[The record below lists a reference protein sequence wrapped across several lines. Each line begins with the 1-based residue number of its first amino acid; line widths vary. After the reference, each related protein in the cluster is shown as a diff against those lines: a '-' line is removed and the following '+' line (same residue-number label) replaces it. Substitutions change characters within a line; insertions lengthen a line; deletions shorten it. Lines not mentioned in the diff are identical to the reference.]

1 MFWSDDKMSILREL
15 SDEELKIFQN
25 SMWGFDYNGENFFEM
40 IVKSELETSNSNA
53 RQSVNAWAIS
63 INWNKIT
70 DAKYDF
76 SNDFINGKFL
86 LLQKWKKNFKLILK

>member
-25 SMWGFDYNGENFFEM
+25 SMWGFDYNGENFFEI
-40 IVKSELETSNSNA
+40 IVKSGLETSNSNA
-53 RQSVNAWAIS
+53 RQSVSSGAIH
-63 INWNKIT
+63 INENKIT

-76 SNDFINGKFL
+76 SNDFINNKFL
-86 LLQKWKKNFKLILK
+86 LLQKGKKNFRLILK